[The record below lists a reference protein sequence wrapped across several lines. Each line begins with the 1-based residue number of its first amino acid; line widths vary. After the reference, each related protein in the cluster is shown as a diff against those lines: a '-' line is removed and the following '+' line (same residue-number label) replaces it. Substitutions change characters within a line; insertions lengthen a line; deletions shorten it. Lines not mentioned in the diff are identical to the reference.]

1 MRKSPKCFAY
11 RTNACTRTRRNI
23 TGGSA
28 GTGGSGKTREHKE
41 GWTEGPIL
49 FLTGSVF
56 FSEMAENRDA
66 ENDLDQQDR
75 AQHQDGKPAVPDHP
89 GSVQHGENHH
99 RD

>member
-1 MRKSPKCFAY
+1 MTGALNQNLTVDF
-11 RTNACTRTRRNI
+11 RRF
-23 TGGSA
+23 TGTASNPRV

-75 AQHQDGKPAVPDHP
+75 AQHQDGKPTVPDHP
-89 GSVQHGENHH
+89 GGVQHGENHH